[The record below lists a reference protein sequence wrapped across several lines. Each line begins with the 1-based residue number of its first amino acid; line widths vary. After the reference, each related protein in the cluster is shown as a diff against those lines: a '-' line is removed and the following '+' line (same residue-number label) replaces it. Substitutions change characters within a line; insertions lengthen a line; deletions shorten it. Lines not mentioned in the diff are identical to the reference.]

1 MFKRDEVYDL
11 LVQLTGDSVHRL
23 LKNSHS
29 NALKSSSSEQ
39 LTVNDKLISNH
50 ERRPSEL
57 ASLSTNNPLKHVL
70 EHRKRNE
77 NFRQLF
83 RLPEEEELIDTINV
97 CYMFDLEPS
106 AFRETLGKIRHP
118 GRLHQSQNFLA
129 FESFDKIS
137 TNEHDRPLCTFI
149 LPLYTITRFERINN
163 NTYKS
168 ALLFKTWHK
177 MTHVLKVE
185 AEKTAC
191 EQFCDTLKNG
201 LEVNM
206 SRMKSVLR
214 PFLMTCKSEET
225 LDGPIHVKD
234 TIGGLGLQYGYHS
247 DAIEVKDHKKLNI
260 WKNYFNGK

>member
-29 NALKSSSSEQ
+29 SAFKSSSFEQ
-39 LTVNDKLISNH
+39 LTVNDTSLKNSD
-50 ERRPSEL
+50 RRPSQVG
-57 ASLSTNNPLKHVL
+57 SNNPLKHVL

-83 RLPEEEELIDTINV
+83 RLPEQEELIDIIHV
-97 CYMFDLEPS
+97 CYMFDLEPAS
-106 AFRETLGKIRHP
+106 FPETLGRTRYP
-118 GRLHQSQNFLA
+118 GRLYQSQNFLA
-129 FESFDKIS
+129 FESFDKVS
-137 TNEHDRPLCTFI
+137 ANEHDRPQCTFI

-168 ALLFKTWHK
+168 ALSFKTWHK

-191 EQFCDTLKNG
+191 EQFCDTLKHG
-201 LEVNM
+201 LQTNV
-206 SRMKSVLR
+206 SKMKGSLR
-214 PFLMTCKSEET
+214 PFLMTCKSEEL
-225 LDGPIHVKD
+225 LDDPIHVKNV
-234 TIGGLGLQYGYHS
+234 IGGLGLQYGYHS
-247 DAIEVKDHKKLNI
+247 DSTEVKDQKKLTI